1 MTSQF
6 FLYVGATVG
15 ALLPIVNPFS
25 TAPVFLSLTSG
36 VPSAFRQEQAKKACI
51 YMGGIL
57 LVTLFAGAL
66 VLSFF
71 GITLPIL
78 QMAGG
83 LIIARSGLKMLEPV
97 PGSTLTVSEREEAQ
111 ARDDIAFTPL
121 AMPLLAGPGSIAV
134 TIALATES
142 STVVSYVG
150 IAVGTVAV
158 TVIAWLTLLAAAS
171 AAKWISQSGMNV
183 VTRVMGLILICIGI
197 RFLATG
203 FIAGLTGEAVTT
215 VLREWLQSL

>member
-1 MTSQF
+1 
-6 FLYVGATVG
+6 
-15 ALLPIVNPFS
+15 
-25 TAPVFLSLTSG
+25 
-36 VPSAFRQEQAKKACI
+36 
-51 YMGGIL
+51 
-57 LVTLFAGAL
+57 
-66 VLSFF
+66 
-71 GITLPIL
+71 
-78 QMAGG
+78 
-83 LIIARSGLKMLEPV
+83 
-97 PGSTLTVSEREEAQ
+97 
-111 ARDDIAFTPL
+111 
-121 AMPLLAGPGSIAV
+121 MPLLAGPGSIAV